1 MPSSNEGIVML
12 INSQGK
18 DVSNAIT
25 KMARDNPKVY
35 HKNREHILVNLRE
48 ILLPNN
54 HHQGTMFQLG
64 ERARMV

>member
-1 MPSSNEGIVML
+1 ML
-12 INSQGK
+12 LNSQGQ
-18 DVSNAIT
+18 DVT
-25 KMARDNPKVY
+25 KAVERIARDNPKVY
-35 HKNREHILVNLRE
+35 HKSRENILHNLRE